1 MMCIKKNKK
10 IFSGFFLIKNKGT
23 VAVFWNIL
31 NTRKARQISRK
42 ILVFLTNGE
51 FLKTILFFASL
62 IERLI
67 TK

>member
-10 IFSGFFLIKNKGT
+10 IFSRFFLIKNKGT

-31 NTRKARQISRK
+31 NTREAHQISRK

-51 FLKTILFFASL
+51 FLKTILFFC
-62 IERLI
+62 
-67 TK
+67 